1 MSLNGQVGRTPRL
14 ADEGRLER
22 ASHAVITLEAERQGD
37 SMFSS
42 QLVCGHQ
49 GGVPLDLG
57 PLHFLDGLV
66 GSEGSKGWLFFANDV
81 IGHPNCSAPPLTPL
95 TGVSPVPKKWKEGT
109 RRGTRK
115 SATIGAP
122 ARQRPRSSPRREQ
135 DCTSS
140 QTIPTT
146 PPTRNSR
153 PPSTTAQFSLQT
165 IDRLGGTTFAP
176 LLHGFL
182 HPVNP
187 SIPTLPHS
195 KKGTFHPVSWLH
207 WVGSSL
213 ARR

>member
-1 MSLNGQVGRTPRL
+1 MNVIEWPGRPNSKTRRRGE
-14 ADEGRLER
+14 ARKGKSCRHHTR
-22 ASHAVITLEAERQGD
+22 GIEAERQGD

-66 GSEGSKGWLFFANDV
+66 GSEGSEGWLFFANDV
-81 IGHPNCSAPPLTPL
+81 IRHPNCSAPLTPL
-95 TGVSPVPKKWKEGT
+95 TGESPVPKKWKERT

-135 DCTSS
+135 DCASS

-153 PPSTTAQFSLQT
+153 PPSTTA
-165 IDRLGGTTFAP
+165 
-176 LLHGFL
+176 
-182 HPVNP
+182 
-187 SIPTLPHS
+187 
-195 KKGTFHPVSWLH
+195 
-207 WVGSSL
+207 
-213 ARR
+213 

>member
-1 MSLNGQVGRTPRL
+1 MNVIEWPGRPNSKTRRRGEARKGKSCRHHTRGREAGRQHVLQPVSLWPPRRRALGPRPSSFSGRVGGFRGEQRL
-14 ADEGRLER
+14 A
-22 ASHAVITLEAERQGD
+22 
-37 SMFSS
+37 
-42 QLVCGHQ
+42 
-49 GGVPLDLG
+49 
-57 PLHFLDGLV
+57 
-66 GSEGSKGWLFFANDV
+66 FFANDV

-95 TGVSPVPKKWKEGT
+95 TGESPVPKKWKEGT

-146 PPTRNSR
+146 PPTRNFR

-165 IDRLGGTTFAP
+165 FDRLGGTTFAP

-182 HPVNP
+182 HPVDP

-195 KKGTFHPVSWLH
+195 KKGYV
-207 WVGSSL
+207 
-213 ARR
+213 